1 MPHLKVMDRKLAGIL
16 ALLLVSGTA
25 LTLAAYFF
33 GVFHFDLK
41 VTAALKGADNPA
53 VATLMTAV
61 SFLGDGWVPVLL
73 VFTAAAICVWKK
85 RWIEVVFIVATLSS

>member
-41 VTAALKGADNPA
+41 VTAALRGADNPA

-61 SFLGDGWVPVLL
+61 SFLGDGWVPEGNKTL
-73 VFTAAAICVWKK
+73 VPICLYMAWGF
-85 RWIEVVFIVATLSS
+85 R